1 MRRSEAPPPRT
12 ADPPAREP
20 INAQSTEHEMTIERM
35 ETGARVSR
43 IVVHGDTVYLAGL
56 TANKT
61 VGQSLAEQTQE
72 ILALIEG
79 LPAKAGTDKSKLLTA
94 TIWLSDI
101 RTVDEM
107 NKVWDAWVPPGC
119 APARACIEALL
130 QGPEKKIEI
139 QVTAAR

>member
-1 MRRSEAPPPRT
+1 MRADCASE
-12 ADPPAREP
+12 
-20 INAQSTEHEMTIERM
+20 TEKNDMTIERM
-35 ETGARVSR
+35 ETGPRMSR
-43 IVVHGDTVYLAGL
+43 IVVHSDTVYLAGL

-79 LPAKAGTDKSKLLTA
+79 LLAKAGTDKSKLLTA

>member
-1 MRRSEAPPPRT
+1 
-12 ADPPAREP
+12 
-20 INAQSTEHEMTIERM
+20 MTIQRIDTGPRM
-35 ETGARVSR
+35 SRVV
-43 IVVHGDTVYLAGL
+43 IHNDTVYLAGL

-61 VGQSLAEQTQE
+61 VGQSLAEQTKE
-72 ILALIEG
+72 ILAIIDDL
-79 LPAKAGTDKSKLLTA
+79 LAKAGTDKTKLLKA

-107 NKVWDAWVPPGC
+107 NKVWDAWVPSGH

>member
-1 MRRSEAPPPRT
+1 MS
-12 ADPPAREP
+12 
-20 INAQSTEHEMTIERM
+20 IERM
-35 ETGARVSR
+35 ETGARMSR
-43 IVVHGDTVYLAGL
+43 IVIHGDTVYLAGL

-61 VGQSLAEQTQE
+61 VNQGLAEQTRE
-72 ILALIEG
+72 ILSVIDEL
-79 LPAKAGTDKSKLLTA
+79 LAKAGTDKTKLLKA

-107 NKVWDAWVPPGC
+107 NKVWDAWVPAGC